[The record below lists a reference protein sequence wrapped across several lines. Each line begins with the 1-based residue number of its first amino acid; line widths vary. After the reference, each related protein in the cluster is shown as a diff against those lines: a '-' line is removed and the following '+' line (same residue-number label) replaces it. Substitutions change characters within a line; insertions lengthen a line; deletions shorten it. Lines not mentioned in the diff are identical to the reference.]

1 LFIPLALS
9 DLIIALMAGVVTEA
23 VHLFTEA
30 SLVIG
35 GYGVMDELMLIPI
48 EAAMA
53 TLITVTLITCS
64 YRSCG

>member
-1 LFIPLALS
+1 LSIPLALS
-9 DLIIALMAGVVTEA
+9 DLITALMAGVATEA

-30 SLVIG
+30 LLVIG
-35 GYGVMDELMLIPI
+35 GYGVMDEFVLIPI

-53 TLITVTLITCS
+53 TLITVTLITYS